1 MENNYQA
8 SQMLVQMGI
17 CREVY
22 DSLIQSNPR
31 ISEKDLSRRLKLTG
45 GEDLSVAL
53 TSLGYTRRN
62 WGHVPLF
69 EREITFEVEQKGK
82 IKTKTTKRGVVLT
95 DLSQEVLMPYCGIS
109 VIDTESPYS
118 ALHHLSRSYRYAQ
131 AVKNG
136 VLAFVA
142 TGGATALFEGREN
155 KSFVLNFS
163 IAVSTAALYLA
174 TRKYSKTSMLAH
186 LNFKTGLEGVML
198 ALDVSS
204 PEKTHLIGL

>member
-53 TSLGYTRRN
+53 TSLGYTSRN

-69 EREITFEVEQKGK
+69 EREITFEVEQKG
-82 IKTKTTKRGVVLT
+82 
-95 DLSQEVLMPYCGIS
+95 
-109 VIDTESPYS
+109 
-118 ALHHLSRSYRYAQ
+118 
-131 AVKNG
+131 
-136 VLAFVA
+136 
-142 TGGATALFEGREN
+142 
-155 KSFVLNFS
+155 
-163 IAVSTAALYLA
+163 
-174 TRKYSKTSMLAH
+174 
-186 LNFKTGLEGVML
+186 
-198 ALDVSS
+198 
-204 PEKTHLIGL
+204 